1 MKMART
7 TKIGNKGEALIQ
19 NIVEVLGFTIVKKWN
34 NDSKWDLVI
43 QNEHVTKSLE
53 VKTQPDYL
61 KYKGFSVE
69 IGNKRLGNYITK
81 DTEFTWY
88 GSPCVY
94 TGLAVT
100 QADTQ
105 VFTNGKN
112 VIYLVSTKS
121 MIEWFQ
127 RVKTHEEHRIR
138 FGGYDGRSLQVQITI
153 EELEEIGQKIDL
165 RKKPGRKKI
174 EG

>member
-1 MKMART
+1 
-7 TKIGNKGEALIQ
+7 
-19 NIVEVLGFTIVKKWN
+19 
-34 NDSKWDLVI
+34 
-43 QNEHVTKSLE
+43 
-53 VKTQPDYL
+53 
-61 KYKGFSVE
+61 
-69 IGNKRLGNYITK
+69 
-81 DTEFTWY
+81 
-88 GSPCVY
+88 
-94 TGLAVT
+94 
-100 QADTQ
+100 
-105 VFTNGKN
+105 
-112 VIYLVSTKS
+112 